1 MNHLDIDRRILT
13 TCRLIARKIE
23 TDPEKKGLQKGLEN
37 IRKWRINNGHDSP
50 CYQIWEDIILHE
62 SWNKIRRILVKDDE
76 KGRHFWK
83 KTMCTK
89 RKKVEIIGI
98 AKQFVDKAVIR
109 LNQITEKDLIIEN

>member
-1 MNHLDIDRRILT
+1 MNHQDIDRRILT

-76 KGRHFWK
+76 KGRQLRQFYPFAGVISQPERMK
-83 KTMCTK
+83 ILRRF
-89 RKKVEIIGI
+89 RKKHQE
-98 AKQFVDKAVIR
+98 D
-109 LNQITEKDLIIEN
+109 TENLDEPV